1 MHSQERTF
9 QYAEF
14 TNTLYEVEILK
25 LKSVLTSQY
34 RLVGADVQN
43 EIVMRKYFTNIDYML
58 FLNLRL
64 TVLCS
69 IGPKAQW

>member
-9 QYAEF
+9 RYAEF

-43 EIVMRKYFTNIDYML
+43 EIVMRKYFTNIDSML

-69 IGPKAQW
+69 IGPNAQW

>member
-43 EIVMRKYFTNIDYML
+43 EIVMRKYFTNIDSML

-69 IGPKAQW
+69 IGPNAQW